1 MDETLSSSGF
11 GDFDRMSA
19 LFRRTRAL
27 LDAAL
32 ATGDLPDGGTEVL
45 AHEALPHIE
54 DVEAGF
60 RVWLRAG
67 AADLAELRRLVLHGG
82 LGLPPASSPAEE
94 RAALAEALQARHGAG
109 GERDIVPAPVRR
121 LAALEHAR
129 LVFALLPHTAPEDVR
144 FPGPVPSYADIPAPR
159 SPGELALRIEELER
173 QLWWIATGRVP
184 PRTDGS
190 IRRTYGFFDAAERL
204 TSFGFKRPD

>member
-1 MDETLSSSGF
+1 MDETLTSSGF

-32 ATGDLPDGGTEVL
+32 ATGDLPDGGSEVL

-67 AADLAELRRLVLHGG
+67 GTQIAELRRLVLQGG
-82 LGLPPASSPAEE
+82 LGLPAASSPAEE
-94 RAALAEALQARHGAG
+94 RAALAEALQSRSGAG
-109 GERDIVPAPVRR
+109 GDRDILPAPVRR

-129 LVFALLPHTAPEDVR
+129 LVFALLPQTPAEDVR
-144 FPGPVPSYADIPAPR
+144 FPGPLPSYADISAPR

-173 QLWWIATGRVP
+173 QLWWVATGRVP
-184 PRTDGS
+184 ARTDGS
-190 IRRTYGFFDAAERL
+190 LRRTYGFFDAAERL